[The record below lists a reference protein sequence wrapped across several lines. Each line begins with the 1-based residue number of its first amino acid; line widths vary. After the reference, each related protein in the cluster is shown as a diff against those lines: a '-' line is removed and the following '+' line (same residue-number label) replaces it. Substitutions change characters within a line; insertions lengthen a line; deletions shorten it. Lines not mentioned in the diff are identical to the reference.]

1 MVFKTLKNNI
11 KNRNHMKN
19 SLKFIVAILFTSF
32 ILQSCTD
39 AESVYVATPPLDG
52 NLLINP
58 TVTNV
63 VLSKNSKDQTA
74 VSFSWDVSDYGV
86 STPLQYTLE
95 IDAENGDFSYPETEI
110 TESTSLSFTH
120 AKLNAIALSKDLNV
134 NVAGK
139 IKVRLKTSLN
149 YGALP
154 SYSKV
159 ETITVTPYEDLFFPL
174 PLSGVLYLQGD
185 AVPSNWNYPVPN
197 SQKLTKIPNKAVFT
211 ITRELIGNRNFAFI
225 SSNMGWGNPAYVGLV
240 ANQPVTGGSFTEN
253 GSNTNPPWIGS
264 PIKSPPITGIYEIT
278 IDFVTGKYTVTPK

>member
-1 MVFKTLKNNI
+1 
-11 KNRNHMKN
+11 MKN
-19 SLKFIVAILFTSF
+19 SLKFIVAILFTSI
-32 ILQSCTD
+32 ILYSCSD

-58 TVTNV
+58 TVTKV

-86 STPLQYTLE
+86 RTPLQYTLE
-95 IDAENGDFSYPETEI
+95 IDAENGDFSDPETEV
-110 TESTSLSFTH
+110 TESTELSFTH

-134 NVAGK
+134 NVEGN

-154 SYSKV
+154 SYSKI

-174 PLSGVLYLQGD
+174 PLSGELYLQGD
-185 AVPSNWNYPVPN
+185 AVPSNWGYPVPAN
-197 SQKLTKIPNKAVFT
+197 QKLTKIPNKAIFT

-240 ANQPVTGGSFTEN
+240 ANQPATGGSFTEN

-278 IDFVTGKYTVTPK
+278 IDFVTGKYTVTPQ